1 AAQKPYSSTGAGL
14 VLRGSNSKWYQGDVV
29 VPSVF
34 FMEGSIIQDILE
46 RRIDKCDEEMEIPEK
61 STNKSNMA
69 MNVSVLSGPYLLM
82 TDLHSQL
89 MTLNDLRTLGGQ
101 ACLRL
106 GCFAVAWG
114 IMVRRD
120 RRAPHTAMPTAAFES
135 IFGTAYIRTHTYK
148 PMDTGTYSISIG
160 LLKSDLFR
168 GTRAERRVTI
178 FTSSFG
184 LINQTPIDWEMLK
197 EFVVRLNL
205 LVPGCSIGIHR
216 YSFPP
221 PRKEGAFPAAY
232 FAKRWQ
238 ERNDLAQT
246 YLNNLKA
253 WPGLKEEES
262 QPCRKADRRVGWSGM
277 RSYGKEYITASLIRE
292 FLMIAVFR
300 MLDPLLFYVLP
311 ESVLIPMLCGAEH
324 LIFAGIKLFLCRGLV
339 HGYLLELRPIT
350 TGQFRFGATPYSTI
364 IIGVWGSRQRKIKAA
379 YQLFLYTLLG
389 SVFMLLAI
397 LLILF
402 QTGTTDLQILL
413 TTEFS
418 ERRQIFLWIAFFA
431 SFAVKVPM
439 VPVHIWLPEA
449 HVEAPTAGSVFLAGI
464 LLKLGTYGFLRFSIP
479 MFPEATLCFTP
490 FIYTLSA
497 IAIIYTSLTT
507 LRQIDLKKII
517 AYSSVAHMN
526 LVTIGMFSLNIQG
539 IGGSILLMLSH
550 GLVSSALFLCVG
562 VLYDRHKTRL
572 VRYYGGLVS
581 TMPNFSTIFFF
592 FTLANMSLPGTSS
605 FIGEFLILVGA
616 FQRNSLVATL
626 AALGMILG
634 AAYSLWLYNRV
645 VSGNLK
651 PDFLHKFSDLNG
663 REVFIF
669 IPFLVGVVW
678 MGVYPKVFPDCMH
691 TSIVKQAL
699 NTDGDSPAPSTA
711 IPPLDVGSPHSQIGI
726 SEKPLCREDSLLPAT
741 KSASISS
748 S

>member
-1 AAQKPYSSTGAGL
+1 
-14 VLRGSNSKWYQGDVV
+14 
-29 VPSVF
+29 
-34 FMEGSIIQDILE
+34 MLE
-46 RRIDKCDEEMEIPEK
+46 HFSECYFD
-61 STNKSNMA
+61 
-69 MNVSVLSGPYLLM
+69 LSGPILCPV
-82 TDLHSQL
+82 
-89 MTLNDLRTLGGQ
+89 LGSITP
-101 ACLRL
+101 LFIPNSSIRPIRL
-106 GCFAVAWG
+106 
-114 IMVRRD
+114 
-120 RRAPHTAMPTAAFES
+120 
-135 IFGTAYIRTHTYK
+135 
-148 PMDTGTYSISIG
+148 IG
-160 LLKSDLFR
+160 LCVSLITFLYPPVPRIQFDPSTANSQFVESLRWLPYENIHLYMGIDGLSLFFVIL
-168 GTRAERRVTI
+168 TT
-178 FTSSFG
+178 F
-184 LINQTPIDWEMLK
+184 LIPI
-197 EFVVRLNL
+197 
-205 LVPGCSIGIHR
+205 CIS
-216 YSFPP
+216 
-221 PRKEGAFPAAY
+221 
-232 FAKRWQ
+232 
-238 ERNDLAQT
+238 
-246 YLNNLKA
+246 
-253 WPGLKEEES
+253 
-262 QPCRKADRRVGWSGM
+262 VGWSGM
-277 RSYGKEYITASLIRE
+277 RSFGKEYITAFLIRE
-292 FLMIAVFR
+292 FLMIAVSC
-300 MLDPLLFYVLP
+300 MLDPLLFYVLS
-311 ESVLIPMLCGAEH
+311 ESVPIPM
-324 LIFAGIKLFLCRGLV
+324 F
-339 HGYLLELRPIT
+339 
-350 TGQFRFGATPYSTI
+350 I

-379 YQLFLYTLLG
+379 YQFFLYTLLG

-397 LLILF
+397 LLILL

-418 ERRQIFLWIAFFA
+418 ERRQILLWIAFFA

-449 HVEAPTAGSVFLAGI
+449 HVEAPTAGSVILAGI

-526 LVTIGMFSLNIQG
+526 LVTIGMFSPNIPG

-651 PDFLHKFSDLNG
+651 PDFLYKFSDLNG
-663 REVFIF
+663 REVSIF
-669 IPFLVGVVW
+669 LPFLVGVVR
-678 MGVYPKVFPDCMH
+678 MGVHPKVFPDCMH
-691 TSIVKQAL
+691 TSVSNLVQHGKF
-699 NTDGDSPAPSTA
+699 
-711 IPPLDVGSPHSQIGI
+711 H
-726 SEKPLCREDSLLPAT
+726 
-741 KSASISS
+741 
-748 S
+748 

>member
-1 AAQKPYSSTGAGL
+1 MLEHFCECYSDLSGL
-14 VLRGSNSKWYQGDVV
+14 ILCPVLGSITPLFIPNSRIRPIRLIGLCASLITFLYSPVLRIQFD
-29 VPSVF
+29 PSTAKSQFVESLRWLPYENIHFYLGIDGISLF
-34 FMEGSIIQDILE
+34 FVILTTFL
-46 RRIDKCDEEMEIPEK
+46 IPICI
-61 STNKSNMA
+61 
-69 MNVSVLSGPYLLM
+69 L
-82 TDLHSQL
+82 
-89 MTLNDLRTLGGQ
+89 
-101 ACLRL
+101 
-106 GCFAVAWG
+106 
-114 IMVRRD
+114 
-120 RRAPHTAMPTAAFES
+120 
-135 IFGTAYIRTHTYK
+135 
-148 PMDTGTYSISIG
+148 
-160 LLKSDLFR
+160 
-168 GTRAERRVTI
+168 
-178 FTSSFG
+178 
-184 LINQTPIDWEMLK
+184 
-197 EFVVRLNL
+197 
-205 LVPGCSIGIHR
+205 
-216 YSFPP
+216 
-221 PRKEGAFPAAY
+221 
-232 FAKRWQ
+232 
-238 ERNDLAQT
+238 
-246 YLNNLKA
+246 
-253 WPGLKEEES
+253 
-262 QPCRKADRRVGWSGM
+262 VGWSGM
-277 RSYGKEYITASLIRE
+277 RSFGKEYITASLIRE

-311 ESVLIPMLCGAEH
+311 ESVLIPM
-324 LIFAGIKLFLCRGLV
+324 F
-339 HGYLLELRPIT
+339 
-350 TGQFRFGATPYSTI
+350 I

-449 HVEAPTAGSVFLAGI
+449 HVEAPTAGSVILAGI

-691 TSIVKQAL
+691 TSVSNLVQHGKF
-699 NTDGDSPAPSTA
+699 
-711 IPPLDVGSPHSQIGI
+711 H
-726 SEKPLCREDSLLPAT
+726 
-741 KSASISS
+741 
-748 S
+748 

>member
-1 AAQKPYSSTGAGL
+1 
-14 VLRGSNSKWYQGDVV
+14 
-29 VPSVF
+29 
-34 FMEGSIIQDILE
+34 
-46 RRIDKCDEEMEIPEK
+46 
-61 STNKSNMA
+61 
-69 MNVSVLSGPYLLM
+69 
-82 TDLHSQL
+82 
-89 MTLNDLRTLGGQ
+89 
-101 ACLRL
+101 
-106 GCFAVAWG
+106 
-114 IMVRRD
+114 
-120 RRAPHTAMPTAAFES
+120 
-135 IFGTAYIRTHTYK
+135 
-148 PMDTGTYSISIG
+148 
-160 LLKSDLFR
+160 
-168 GTRAERRVTI
+168 
-178 FTSSFG
+178 
-184 LINQTPIDWEMLK
+184 
-197 EFVVRLNL
+197 
-205 LVPGCSIGIHR
+205 
-216 YSFPP
+216 
-221 PRKEGAFPAAY
+221 
-232 FAKRWQ
+232 
-238 ERNDLAQT
+238 
-246 YLNNLKA
+246 
-253 WPGLKEEES
+253 
-262 QPCRKADRRVGWSGM
+262 
-277 RSYGKEYITASLIRE
+277 
-292 FLMIAVFR
+292 
-300 MLDPLLFYVLP
+300 
-311 ESVLIPMLCGAEH
+311 
-324 LIFAGIKLFLCRGLV
+324 
-339 HGYLLELRPIT
+339 
-350 TGQFRFGATPYSTI
+350 
-364 IIGVWGSRQRKIKAA
+364 
-379 YQLFLYTLLG
+379 
-389 SVFMLLAI
+389 MLLAI

-449 HVEAPTAGSVFLAGI
+449 HVEAPTAGSVILAGI

-691 TSIVKQAL
+691 TSVSNLVQHGKFHWEESAKKRNSFCASLQERRFGIWIGWRRVKRRLLSQPTGKPLPSGLHQVAL
-699 NTDGDSPAPSTA
+699 NAPQSESKRTGQGETIYHFDLAVSLNIEWNLPLPPFGQTGACAWFVHFAAAFFPPLWTFLFLMRTDGGDWSAEAGVPA
-711 IPPLDVGSPHSQIGI
+711 
-726 SEKPLCREDSLLPAT
+726 
-741 KSASISS
+741 SASLWS
-748 S
+748 

>member
-1 AAQKPYSSTGAGL
+1 MLEHFCECYSDLSGL
-14 VLRGSNSKWYQGDVV
+14 ILCPVLGSIALLFIPNSRIRSIRLIGLCASLITFLYSPVLRIQFD
-29 VPSVF
+29 PSTAKSQFVESLRWLPYENINFYLGIDGISLF
-34 FMEGSIIQDILE
+34 FVILTTFL
-46 RRIDKCDEEMEIPEK
+46 IPICI
-61 STNKSNMA
+61 
-69 MNVSVLSGPYLLM
+69 L
-82 TDLHSQL
+82 
-89 MTLNDLRTLGGQ
+89 
-101 ACLRL
+101 
-106 GCFAVAWG
+106 
-114 IMVRRD
+114 
-120 RRAPHTAMPTAAFES
+120 
-135 IFGTAYIRTHTYK
+135 
-148 PMDTGTYSISIG
+148 
-160 LLKSDLFR
+160 
-168 GTRAERRVTI
+168 
-178 FTSSFG
+178 
-184 LINQTPIDWEMLK
+184 
-197 EFVVRLNL
+197 
-205 LVPGCSIGIHR
+205 
-216 YSFPP
+216 
-221 PRKEGAFPAAY
+221 
-232 FAKRWQ
+232 
-238 ERNDLAQT
+238 
-246 YLNNLKA
+246 
-253 WPGLKEEES
+253 
-262 QPCRKADRRVGWSGM
+262 VGWSGM

-292 FLMIAVFR
+292 FLMIAVFC
-300 MLDPLLFYVLP
+300 MLDLLLFYVLF
-311 ESVLIPMLCGAEH
+311 ESVPIPM
-324 LIFAGIKLFLCRGLV
+324 F
-339 HGYLLELRPIT
+339 
-350 TGQFRFGATPYSTI
+350 I

-379 YQLFLYTLLG
+379 YQFFLYTLLG

-397 LLILF
+397 LLILL

-449 HVEAPTAGSVFLAGI
+449 HVEAPTAGSVILAGI

-526 LVTIGMFSLNIQG
+526 FVTIGMFSLNIQG
-539 IGGSILLMLSH
+539 IGGSILPMLSH

-651 PDFLHKFSDLNG
+651 PDFLHKFSDPNG

-678 MGVYPKVFPDCMH
+678 MGVHPKVFPDRMH
-691 TSIVKQAL
+691 TSVSNLVQHGKF
-699 NTDGDSPAPSTA
+699 
-711 IPPLDVGSPHSQIGI
+711 H
-726 SEKPLCREDSLLPAT
+726 
-741 KSASISS
+741 
-748 S
+748 

>member
-1 AAQKPYSSTGAGL
+1 
-14 VLRGSNSKWYQGDVV
+14 
-29 VPSVF
+29 
-34 FMEGSIIQDILE
+34 MLE
-46 RRIDKCDEEMEIPEK
+46 HFSECYFD
-61 STNKSNMA
+61 
-69 MNVSVLSGPYLLM
+69 LSGPILCPV
-82 TDLHSQL
+82 
-89 MTLNDLRTLGGQ
+89 LGSITP
-101 ACLRL
+101 LFIPNSSIRPIRL
-106 GCFAVAWG
+106 
-114 IMVRRD
+114 
-120 RRAPHTAMPTAAFES
+120 
-135 IFGTAYIRTHTYK
+135 
-148 PMDTGTYSISIG
+148 IG
-160 LLKSDLFR
+160 LCVSLITFLYPPVPRIQFDPSTANSQFVESLRWLPYENIHLYMGIDGLSLFFVIL
-168 GTRAERRVTI
+168 TT
-178 FTSSFG
+178 F
-184 LINQTPIDWEMLK
+184 LIPI
-197 EFVVRLNL
+197 
-205 LVPGCSIGIHR
+205 CIS
-216 YSFPP
+216 
-221 PRKEGAFPAAY
+221 
-232 FAKRWQ
+232 
-238 ERNDLAQT
+238 
-246 YLNNLKA
+246 
-253 WPGLKEEES
+253 
-262 QPCRKADRRVGWSGM
+262 VGWSGM
-277 RSYGKEYITASLIRE
+277 RSFWERVYYSISNSSISNDRRVLHAGSSTILCS
-292 FLMIAVFR
+292 FR
-300 MLDPLLFYVLP
+300 KRANPYV
-311 ESVLIPMLCGAEH
+311 V
-324 LIFAGIKLFLCRGLV
+324 
-339 HGYLLELRPIT
+339 
-350 TGQFRFGATPYSTI
+350 I

-379 YQLFLYTLLG
+379 YQFFLYTLLG

-397 LLILF
+397 LLILL

-418 ERRQIFLWIAFFA
+418 ERRQILLWIAFFA

-449 HVEAPTAGSVFLAGI
+449 HVEAPTAGSVILAGI

-526 LVTIGMFSLNIQG
+526 LVTIGMFSPNIPG

-651 PDFLHKFSDLNG
+651 PDFLYKFSDLNG
-663 REVFIF
+663 REVSIF
-669 IPFLVGVVW
+669 LPFLVGVVR
-678 MGVYPKVFPDCMH
+678 MGVHPKVFPDCMH
-691 TSIVKQAL
+691 TSVSNLVQHGKF
-699 NTDGDSPAPSTA
+699 
-711 IPPLDVGSPHSQIGI
+711 H
-726 SEKPLCREDSLLPAT
+726 
-741 KSASISS
+741 
-748 S
+748 